1 MNTRAFLLS
10 ALVAGLVMGLLGN
23 LPLLNLINCI
33 LCLWIWLGGIFA
45 VYLYRRFYTPDPDL
59 TVGQGIGLGAVAG
72 LIAAL
77 FGAVVFAVT
86 SAISMPLFNS
96 LARFF
101 QVEGDI
107 PIGQGGFWAIAAQV
121 IFFLILDLVLYP
133 IFGAIGGLIGS
144 ALIWKKPPEGVI
156 SPVQ

>member
-1 MNTRAFLLS
+1 
-10 ALVAGLVMGLLGN
+10 
-23 LPLLNLINCI
+23 
-33 LCLWIWLGGIFA
+33 
-45 VYLYRRFYTPDPDL
+45 
-59 TVGQGIGLGAVAG
+59 
-72 LIAAL
+72 
-77 FGAVVFAVT
+77 
-86 SAISMPLFNS
+86 
-96 LARFF
+96 
-101 QVEGDI
+101 VEGDI